1 MDEPPRNPFS
11 TRFTRPGALPF
22 YFNEGDDAARLL
34 ARLRRHNWFG
44 QIVGPHGSGKSTLLA
59 VLRPALADAGRDVTL
74 VELRKNEGGIRHVW
88 RKLFGGQGA
97 AAGQRF
103 SANTQVIIDGYEQL
117 GWWARWLVV
126 RGCRR
131 RGCGLLVT
139 AHDDSGL
146 PTLYTTRPRLGLA
159 LALVRRLAPP
169 ADVIGEADVE
179 AAWHAHRG
187 DMRETLFS
195 LYDLFERRRPAGD

>member
-1 MDEPPRNPFS
+1 MDELPRNPFS

-74 VELRKNEGGIRHVW
+74 VELRKDEGGLRHVW
-88 RKLFGGQGA
+88 CQLFGGQDTA
-97 AAGQRF
+97 ERHRL

-146 PTLYTTRPRLGLA
+146 PILYTTRPRLELA
-159 LALVRRLAPP
+159 LALVRRLAPS
-169 ADVIGEADVE
+169 ADVIGEADVA
-179 AAWHAHRG
+179 AAWHEHRG